1 MPLARARCRACSL
14 PLGDPP
20 HTPLTVVCARCALHA
35 QVHLGADGQPAGFEP
50 SFTPAQLAEWFAY
63 ARNAMASGALG
74 VALGACPACRAPLA
88 ISSRQPVSLPC
99 PHCGEVVQGNAAAVL
114 VDQWTEPWTHVAGGN
129 VDVEYRLVMLEDTRG
144 ISAGCAACGMPTP
157 ASDPSSRCSSCGAVT
172 WVPARTEGGARLQLG
187 IRVDGMR
194 NGVPF
199 KAVVPIVTGEGMLRA
214 DAAHGTS
221 ARSGTSLVNVTA
233 MGCASALAL
242 AVLVAVTVAV
252 VVHFA
257 HC

>member
-20 HTPLTVVCARCALHA
+20 QTTLPVVCVRCGLGN
-35 QVHLGADGQPAGFEP
+35 QVQLAADGQPAGFEA
-50 SFTPAQLAEWFAY
+50 SFGAPALLEWLAY
-63 ARNAMASGALG
+63 ARGAMASGALG
-74 VALGACPACRAPLA
+74 VALGACSACRAPLA
-88 ISSRQPVSLPC
+88 VSSSQPVSLPC
-99 PHCGEVVQGNAAAVL
+99 PHCGEAVAGTAAGVL

-144 ISAGCAACGMPTP
+144 VSAGCAACGMPTP
-157 ASDPSSRCSSCGAVT
+157 PSNPSGHCPTCGACC
-172 WVPARTEGGARLQLG
+172 WLAA
-187 IRVDGMR
+187 RVDGGGR
-194 NGVPF
+194 VQLGVRVDGTRSGVPF
-199 KAVVPIVTGEGMLRA
+199 KAIVPIVTAEGMLRA

-233 MGCASALAL
+233 VGCASALAL
-242 AVLVAVTVAV
+242 AVLLAVAIAIAV
-252 VVHFA
+252 HLA